1 METELDRRI
10 RLGRK
15 IVNDHVAYFTAHL
28 GRFPGEFKADKTR
41 VTEADLKLSADITA
55 AIHAA
60 FPGDD
65 ILSEEELPVGG
76 PRPLRARF
84 CWVLD
89 PIDGTNNYARGHPL
103 CAISLALLEDGAPAY
118 GFIHDHARGRLVQ
131 GGPGRGLF
139 DGCTA
144 MPTPAPDTP
153 FDRHALV
160 SFHFPMRAPHLA
172 VATDFL
178 TTNPVRC
185 SGSCALNLAYNALG
199 ILDGSMDHNT
209 KVWDVAA
216 ACALLA
222 AAGREIRFF
231 GKQPFPLREAE
242 SEPASLVFVCGSS
255 GYLERAGRLCAEH
268 GVPR

>member
-15 IVNDHVAYFTAHL
+15 IVNDHVAYFSAHI
-28 GRFPGEFKADKTR
+28 GKFPGESKADKTR
-41 VTEADLKLSADITA
+41 VTEADLRLSADITGA
-55 AIHAA
+55 LRAA
-60 FPGDD
+60 FPEDD
-65 ILSEEELPVGG
+65 ILSEEALPESGD
-76 PRPLRARF
+76 RPLNAEF

-103 CAISLALLEDGAPAY
+103 CAISLALLRDGTPVY
-118 GFIHDHARGRLVQ
+118 GFIHDNARARLIQ
-131 GGPGRGLF
+131 GGPGKGLF

-144 MPTPAPDTP
+144 VPVPVADAP

-160 SFHFPMRAPHLA
+160 SFHFPQPEPHLA
-172 VATDFL
+172 VSVEL
-178 TTNPVRC
+178 LKTNPVRC

-199 ILDGSMDHNT
+199 ILDGSTDHNT

-222 AAGREIRFF
+222 AAGRRIRFT

-242 SEPASLVFVCGSS
+242 AKPTNLHFVCGSS
-255 GYLERAGRLCAEH
+255 GYLARVEALYGL
-268 GVPR
+268 V